1 MREARAL
8 EAYLQSIQALG
19 RKKWWPGD
27 GVSRRGRVWAKLE
40 LAAGESGI
48 PGEVGVV
55 AVVGGVEEGARDVVE
70 LWVRWI

>member
-1 MREARAL
+1 MEFHD
-8 EAYLQSIQALG
+8 E
-19 RKKWWPGD
+19 
-27 GVSRRGRVWAKLE
+27 VEFWAKLE

-55 AVVGGVEEGARDVVE
+55 AVVRGAEEEAREVVE

>member
-1 MREARAL
+1 MSGSLTVDLSPWMIEMVAGRWSSTAT
-8 EAYLQSIQALG
+8 SSLG
-19 RKKWWPGD
+19 E
-27 GVSRRGRVWAKLE
+27 LE

-55 AVVGGVEEGARDVVE
+55 DVVGGVEEGAREVVE